1 MIDLVTM
8 RLFILVA
15 ETGSLSRAAEGGN
28 IAIGAISRRIALMEQ
43 DLGVQLLLRNSRGV
57 SLTPAG
63 EALLAHARRIVRDVD
78 LAETDLSDYAKGL
91 KGSVSIRACTSS
103 MAQFLPADLVAFN
116 KAHSDIRID
125 IEERD
130 SGRILDQVSSGEAEI
145 GVIVAEPRR
154 YELDTWPYRRDRLV
168 LVAPPHVLFGTQS
181 VRFHDLSEMQF
192 VQMGEHTA
200 NTRLLSRT
208 AQEQGWSLRLRATV
222 NSYDTVCRMIQAGF
236 GIGILPRDAAR
247 NFIVGMGLKLVELDE
262 AWAERQ
268 MLLVGDGAKLGSSA
282 RLLLDF
288 LVDCADPAARK

>member
-1 MIDLVTM
+1 MIDFFTM
-8 RLFILVA
+8 KLFIMVA
-15 ETGSLSRAAEGGN
+15 ESGSLSRAADAAN
-28 IAIGAISRRIALMEQ
+28 LAIGAISRRIALVEQ

-57 SLTPAG
+57 TLTPAG
-63 EALLAHARRIVRDVD
+63 NAFLAHSRRIVRDVD
-78 LAETDLSDYAKGL
+78 FVTSDLSDYARGL
-91 KGSVSIRACTSS
+91 KGSVSIRACTSAV
-103 MAQFLPADLVAFN
+103 AQFLPADLVAFN
-116 KAHSDIRID
+116 KAHNDIRID
-125 IEERD
+125 IEEHD
-130 SGRILDQVSSGEAEI
+130 SGRILDQISSGEAEI
-145 GVIVAEPRR
+145 GVIVEEPRR

-181 VRFHDLSEMQF
+181 VRFQDLCEMQF

-200 NTRLLSRT
+200 NTRLLART

-262 AWAERQ
+262 PWADRR
-268 MLLVGDGAKLGSSA
+268 MLLVGDSAKLASSA

-288 LVDCADPAARK
+288 LGNCADGPPHK